1 MNPVC
6 VCVCFRVERKEWS
19 RMKSKGKIITHT
31 QEEEEAWL
39 LISDSSTHTPVMI
52 V

>member
-1 MNPVC
+1 
-6 VCVCFRVERKEWS
+6 
-19 RMKSKGKIITHT
+19 MKSKGKIITHT